1 MIANCQ
7 ITWRGS
13 MEVSWNEGTPKSSKL
28 DLFGHGNLWW
38 LGDRSG
44 LHSFHCSH
52 LEIRVLGGAGPR
64 KWHTTHIQLGYRAIY
79 SLYIY
84 IIVYIYNL
92 YISLGYSIVIVIHH
106 LPGMYIHPS
115 CVKSSG
121 SDRTNTNSGS
131 GTRTCTGGTWDGRWI
146 LLISMD
152 WFKGQSTGKPM
163 KTPYL
168 LRKSMVSCKISLRS
182 IQGWLKS
189 IYPIIYDYLCL

>member
-1 MIANCQ
+1 METYGDLGIAPAFTVFTAH
-7 ITWRGS
+7 IWKSVYLGVRDPGS
-13 MEVSWNEGTPKSSKL
+13 G
-28 DLFGHGNLWW
+28 
-38 LGDRSG
+38 
-44 LHSFHCSH
+44 
-52 LEIRVLGGAGPR
+52 
-64 KWHTTHIQLGYRAIY
+64 IQPTYNWDIEPYIA
-79 SLYIY
+79 SIY

-92 YISLGYSIVIVIHH
+92 YIYISLGYSIVIVIHH

-168 LRKSMVSCKISLRS
+168 LKKSMVSCKISLRS